1 MTKTALTIL
10 ACFLLALYTFRAHS
24 HDRRRP
30 DLDAWYGSLSR
41 PGLVSCCSKN
51 DCHVTAAELRSDGRW
66 WARLGKPMRSSNGR
80 LDWALI
86 DWIPIDEHLIVR
98 GVDGKPIP
106 NEAGEPVIC
115 HNIIWK
121 IGGAEI
127 DIEQI
132 NIFFFIVGNHS
143 QSTPPNSREA

>member
-10 ACFLLALYTFRAHS
+10 VCFLLALHTVRAHS

-51 DCHVTAAELRSDGRW
+51 DCHVTEAELRSDGRW
-66 WARLGKPMRSSNGR
+66 WARLGRPVRSSNGR
-80 LDWALI
+80 VDWALI
-86 DWIPIDEHLIVR
+86 DWVPIDEHLIVR
-98 GVDGKPIP
+98 GVDGRPIP

-121 IGGAEI
+121 IGGSEI
-127 DIEQI
+127 DVEQI
-132 NIFFFIVGNHS
+132 NIFCFVVGNLS
-143 QSTPPNSREA
+143 

>member
-10 ACFLLALYTFRAHS
+10 ACFLLALCTFRAHG

-51 DCHVTAAELRSDGRW
+51 DCHVTEAELRSDGRW
-66 WARLGKPMRSSNGR
+66 WARLGRPVRSSNGR
-80 LDWALI
+80 VDWALI
-86 DWIPIDEHLIVR
+86 DWVPIDEHLIVR
-98 GVDGKPIP
+98 GVDGRPIP

-121 IGGAEI
+121 IGGSEI
-127 DIEQI
+127 DVEQI
-132 NIFFFIVGNHS
+132 NIFCFVVGNLS
-143 QSTPPNSREA
+143 

>member
-51 DCHVTAAELRSDGRW
+51 DCHVTEAELRSDGRW
-66 WARLGKPMRSSNGR
+66 WARLGRPVRSSNGR
-80 LDWALI
+80 VDWALI
-86 DWIPIDEHLIVR
+86 DWVPIDEHLIVR
-98 GVDGKPIP
+98 GVDGRPIP

-121 IGGAEI
+121 IGGTEI
-127 DIEQI
+127 DVEQI
-132 NIFFFIVGNHS
+132 NIFCFVVGNLS
-143 QSTPPNSREA
+143 

>member
-51 DCHVTAAELRSDGRW
+51 DCHVTEAELRSDGRW
-66 WARLGKPMRSSNGR
+66 WARLGRPVRSSNGR
-80 LDWALI
+80 VDWALI
-86 DWIPIDEHLIVR
+86 DWVPIDEHLIVR
-98 GVDGKPIP
+98 GVDGRPIP

-121 IGGAEI
+121 IGGSEI
-127 DIEQI
+127 DVEQI
-132 NIFFFIVGNHS
+132 NIFCFVVGNLS
-143 QSTPPNSREA
+143 

>member
-1 MTKTALTIL
+1 MAKTAFTIL
-10 ACFLLALYTFRAHS
+10 ACFVFALCTFSAHS

-51 DCHVTAAELRSDGRW
+51 DCHVTEAELRSDGRW
-66 WARLGKPMRSSNGR
+66 WARLGRPIKSPNGR
-80 LDWALI
+80 LDCALI
-86 DWIPIDEHLIVR
+86 DWVPIDEHLIVR
-98 GVDGKPIP
+98 GVDGRPIP

-115 HNIIWK
+115 HNVIWK

-127 DIEQI
+127 DVEQI
-132 NIFFFIVGNHS
+132 NIFCFVVGNLS
-143 QSTPPNSREA
+143 

>member
-51 DCHVTAAELRSDGRW
+51 DCHVTEAELQSDGRW
-66 WARLGKPMRSSNGR
+66 WARLGRPVRSSNGR
-80 LDWALI
+80 VDWALI
-86 DWIPIDEHLIVR
+86 DWVPIDEHLIVR
-98 GVDGKPIP
+98 GVDDRPIP

-121 IGGAEI
+121 IGGSEI
-127 DIEQI
+127 DVEQI
-132 NIFFFIVGNHS
+132 NIFCFVVGNLS
-143 QSTPPNSREA
+143 